1 MNEHMSGYHFL
12 VDLRR
17 LPVRW
22 ARGEES
28 TGLGFIQEEET
39 LRYSSRC
46 CIRAMEFRIRRLLLW
61 SSLGVRHLLS

>member
-28 TGLGFIQEEET
+28 TGLGFIQEEEA
-39 LRYSSRC
+39 LRC
-46 CIRAMEFRIRRLLLW
+46 PQDAVFVLW
-61 SSLGVRHLLS
+61 NFGSGGFSFGPR